1 MGQKTVA
8 GAALRPLWAK
18 HPTRGWICCQTD
30 HKKQLLL
37 GSCLSLSGNKFM
49 ERVNTVTIIHS
60 LQYCLDTQLR
70 ADLCTYFDLVYNL
83 PDGVKYNITVQKHAL
98 KSVLILLVFSPITSL
113 LHSQCFNISSKT
125 ICLLHYTLKQTAQVI
140 LLLHTTQTGRS

>member
-1 MGQKTVA
+1 
-8 GAALRPLWAK
+8 
-18 HPTRGWICCQTD
+18 
-30 HKKQLLL
+30 
-37 GSCLSLSGNKFM
+37 M

-113 LHSQCFNISSKT
+113 LHSQCFNISLKT